1 MRDSPRPYGAA
12 TPPPFDKHSRR
23 KPMLVLTRREGETL
37 LIGADVRVTVV
48 RIKDTQVQLGIEAPR
63 EIVVLREEIAER
75 E

>member
-1 MRDSPRPYGAA
+1 
-12 TPPPFDKHSRR
+12 
-23 KPMLVLTRREGETL
+23 MLVLTRREGETL

-48 RIKDTQVQLGIEAPR
+48 RMKDTQVQLGIEAPR